1 MSKPFP
7 QVNDSNFVSL
17 LALEN
22 STKQMVLVSHFSNFY
37 SYLTEKNT
45 YWRLIFH
52 MGMFCAGVLKREFIE
67 FYLKDG
73 GKKKNGQRTVPSL
86 EICLQ

>member
-1 MSKPFP
+1 
-7 QVNDSNFVSL
+7 
-17 LALEN
+17 
-22 STKQMVLVSHFSNFY
+22 
-37 SYLTEKNT
+37 
-45 YWRLIFH
+45 